1 MIAKKRKYKKD
12 SKPDKFLMGLLMFFD
27 VLIIGFLVLGNLKL
41 FSETKQ
47 ISTQSLDLD
56 KELQRLETKNEELKE
71 MFSFTSEEEYAE
83 KLLREK
89 GLYKKEGEEV
99 VVITR
104 DNILVNPSKLTSGSE
119 TASIWDKISGFFKQ
133 IFGRD

>member
-1 MIAKKRKYKKD
+1 MVAKKRKYKKG
-12 SKPDKFLMGLLMFFD
+12 SKSDKALTGLLMFFD

-41 FSETKQ
+41 LSETRQ
-47 ISTQSLDLD
+47 ISTQFLDINQ
-56 KELQRLETKNEELKE
+56 ELERLELKNQELEEV
-71 MFSFTSEEEYAE
+71 FSIASQDEYAE

-104 DNILVNPSKLTSGSE
+104 DNVPEGSAKQASENE
-119 TASIWDKISGFFKQ
+119 TASIWDKIADFFKQ
-133 IFGRD
+133 IFGR

>member
-12 SKPDKFLMGLLMFFD
+12 SKSDNVLTGLLMFFD

-41 FSETKQ
+41 LTETRQ
-47 ISTQSLDLD
+47 VNGQLLDVNQELD
-56 KELQRLETKNEELKE
+56 RLEQKNQELQEL
-71 MFSFTSEEEYAE
+71 FSASSQSEYAE

-104 DNILVNPSKLTSGSE
+104 DNTSEGSAKQATGNE
-119 TASIWDKISGFFKQ
+119 TASVWDKITDFFKQ
-133 IFGRD
+133 IFGR